1 MGEAGNIR
9 CCQPVEGFLR
19 ICGPPINIIL
29 NRGESPHLVRTIL
42 MKALIELVL
51 VTMCALPLYT
61 SVTTMTDQPNSRKLS
76 KV

>member
-1 MGEAGNIR
+1 MLSTSGRVSPNLS
-9 CCQPVEGFLR
+9 EGRLSIFPTYR
-19 ICGPPINIIL
+19 HTWKVS
-29 NRGESPHLVRTIL
+29 RYLVRTIL

>member
-1 MGEAGNIR
+1 MLSTSGRVSPNLR
-9 CCQPVEGFLR
+9 EGRLSIFR
-19 ICGPPINIIL
+19 TYHHTGD
-29 NRGESPHLVRTIL
+29 RSPYLVRTIL
-42 MKALIELVL
+42 IKALIELVL